1 MKKYLGT
8 LALVIA
14 LGLSYA
20 LNLYLIEQRTKEN
33 LHKIEILELTKKKL
47 STYSKAKQAVYQD
60 SINNVILNWLVYEDK

>member
-14 LGLSYA
+14 LGFSYA

-33 LHKIEILELTKKKL
+33 YHKIEILELTQKKH

-60 SINNVILNWLVYEDK
+60 SINNVILNWLVYENK